1 VAPATCIHG
10 QAPGACEICRVLG
23 TGPAPAHPVAP
34 AGRAPARSRR
44 EGGPRLPSGATGL
57 LVGGAGLLL
66 AVVVVSQVVAA
77 AWAVFKL
84 LQLVAVAAV
93 SGWVGYRVGLMAGR
107 RR

>member
-1 VAPATCIHG
+1 
-10 QAPGACEICRVLG
+10 
-23 TGPAPAHPVAP
+23 
-34 AGRAPARSRR
+34 
-44 EGGPRLPSGATGL
+44 
-57 LVGGAGLLL
+57 
-66 AVVVVSQVVAA
+66 VVFVSQVVAA

>member
-1 VAPATCIHG
+1 MAPATCTHG
-10 QAPGACEICRVLG
+10 LAPGTCEICRVLG
-23 TGPAPAHPVAP
+23 TGPAAAP
-34 AGRAPARSRR
+34 PARRAERR
-44 EGGPRLPSGATGL
+44 RPALPSGATGL
-57 LVGGAGLLL
+57 VVGGVGLLL